1 MTNRET
7 RPVGLAEAIDSLRQE
22 LTQAIEQGKDKE
34 LRFNVDQVEL
44 ELGVELHRDSGVDGK
59 VSFKIFGSG
68 VEVGAE
74 GSRSQATAQRLKVTL
89 KPSGPGGPIQV
100 SDVGRGRPK

>member
-44 ELGVELHRDSGVDGK
+44 ELGVELHRDSGVDG
-59 VSFKIFGSG
+59 